1 VRSSG
6 RAFAPQPVESFE
18 MRALLIRFVCEDSG
32 QDVVE
37 YALLCVFVSLAGMAT
52 WLAIQDVIAEG
63 YVSWD
68 TAEQDLWIPPE
79 P

>member
-1 VRSSG
+1 
-6 RAFAPQPVESFE
+6 
-18 MRALLIRFVCEDSG
+18 MRTLLIRFISDDCG

-52 WLAIQDVIAEG
+52 WLAIQDAIAQG
-63 YVSWD
+63 YIAWD
-68 TAEQDLWIPPE
+68 TAEQNLWIPPE